1 MALRKRLERS
11 WKGAAEAWQLIEET
25 PIPLSAGR
33 IWLADKDG
41 NARRAMAFTWPAL
54 KRREPGKYR
63 HWMLRTAHAKQPP
76 TEAPVITAG

>member
-1 MALRKRLERS
+1 MALWKRLGRS
-11 WKGAAEAWQLIEET
+11 WKGAAQTWQLIDDT

-41 NARRAMAFTWPAL
+41 NARRAMAFTWPVL

-63 HWMLRTAHAKQPP
+63 QWMKRADNARQPP
-76 TEAPVITAG
+76 EAAPPIDN